1 MKPLDPRLLQ
11 YSRSSRGFIFVGV
24 LLATLNAAL
33 VIAQSI
39 AIATLVS
46 GIFQHH
52 ATISSSRPKLLWI
65 AIFFI
70 GRGTLGFF
78 TEYLA
83 AISSTKMRNELR
95 IGLLHKILSG
105 RSRAIFNEGPA
116 TISLLATKGIDN
128 LDGYFSRFLP
138 QLFIAGVV
146 PLTVGIAIAS
156 QDLNSGF
163 IALATVPLIPLFG
176 IMIGRFTGAATE
188 KRWRTLSYLSGY
200 FLDLLSGLPTLKVF
214 GRSKNQTEKLN
225 QVGEQYREETM
236 KVLRI
241 SFLSALALEIIATL
255 SVALIAVSI
264 GLRLVGGSLSL
275 KTGLFVLILSPEV
288 YWPIR
293 QVALYF
299 HAAADG
305 VEAANRIFAILEQ
318 PETDG
323 TQAILKVDS
332 IAWEELT
339 VNFAG
344 RNQITIP
351 KGEVV
356 KGKVNILAGPS
367 GSGKSTFLAI
377 LLGFISNYSGA
388 VIVASEGRRVSLT
401 EMQSDKWCD
410 LISWLPQEV
419 NFPVGS
425 VREIL
430 NPTSTNFS
438 DSEIIAALMRVGLS
452 PADLPTGLNTQVGT
466 LSETLSV
473 GQKRKIA
480 LARALMKP
488 AQVLIL
494 DEPSASVDDVS
505 EADIT
510 SAIDSA
516 VVDGKIV
523 ILVTH
528 RINLLDG
535 GVLTRFGQES

>member
-46 GIFQHH
+46 GIFQHQ
-52 ATISSSRPKLLWI
+52 ATVSSSRSKLLWI
-65 AIFFI
+65 AIFFL

-95 IGLLHKILSG
+95 IGLLDKILSG

-138 QLFIAGVV
+138 QLFIAAVV

-163 IALATVPLIPLFG
+163 IVLATIPLIPLFG
-176 IMIGRFTGAATE
+176 ILIGRFTGAATE

-255 SVALIAVSI
+255 SVALIAVSV

-323 TQAILKVDS
+323 TQTILKVDS
-332 IAWEELT
+332 ISWEELT

-351 KGEVV
+351 KGEVA
-356 KGKVNILAGPS
+356 KGKINVLAGPS

-377 LLGFISNYSGA
+377 LLGFISNYSGD

-401 EMQSDKWCD
+401 EMQSNKWRD

-419 NFPVGS
+419 NFPAGS

-430 NPTSTNFS
+430 NPTSTNIS

-452 PADLPTGLNTQVGT
+452 PTDLPTGLNTTVGT

-480 LARALMKP
+480 LARALLKP
-488 AQVLIL
+488 AQIMIL

-505 EADIT
+505 EADIA
-510 SAIDSA
+510 SAIESA
-516 VVDGKIV
+516 VADGKIV

-528 RINLLDG
+528 RINLLHG

>member
-1 MKPLDPRLLQ
+1 M
-11 YSRSSRGFIFVGV
+11 
-24 LLATLNAAL
+24 ATLNAAL

-46 GIFQHH
+46 GIFQHQ
-52 ATISSSRPKLLWI
+52 ATVSSSRSKLLWI
-65 AIFFI
+65 AIFFL

-95 IGLLHKILSG
+95 IGLLDKILSG

-138 QLFIAGVV
+138 QLFIAAVV

-163 IALATVPLIPLFG
+163 IVLATIPLIPLFG
-176 IMIGRFTGAATE
+176 ILIGRFTGAATE

-323 TQAILKVDS
+323 TQTILKVDS
-332 IAWEELT
+332 ISWEELT

-351 KGEVV
+351 KGEVA
-356 KGKVNILAGPS
+356 KGKINVLAGPS

-377 LLGFISNYSGA
+377 LLGFISNYSGD

-401 EMQSDKWCD
+401 EMQSNKWRD

-419 NFPVGS
+419 NFPAGS

-430 NPTSTNFS
+430 NPTSTNIS
-438 DSEIIAALMRVGLS
+438 DREIIAALMRVGLS
-452 PADLPTGLNTQVGT
+452 PADLPIGLNTTVGT

-480 LARALMKP
+480 LARALLKP
-488 AQVLIL
+488 AQILIL

-505 EADIT
+505 EADIA
-510 SAIDSA
+510 SAIESA
-516 VVDGKIV
+516 VADGKIV

-528 RINLLDG
+528 RINLLHG

>member
-1 MKPLDPRLLQ
+1 M
-11 YSRSSRGFIFVGV
+11 S
-24 LLATLNAAL
+24 
-33 VIAQSI
+33 
-39 AIATLVS
+39 AI
-46 GIFQHH
+46 Q
-52 ATISSSRPKLLWI
+52 
-65 AIFFI
+65 
-70 GRGTLGFF
+70 
-78 TEYLA
+78 
-83 AISSTKMRNELR
+83 
-95 IGLLHKILSG
+95 
-105 RSRAIFNEGPA
+105 
-116 TISLLATKGIDN
+116 
-128 LDGYFSRFLP
+128 
-138 QLFIAGVV
+138 
-146 PLTVGIAIAS
+146 
-156 QDLNSGF
+156 
-163 IALATVPLIPLFG
+163 
-176 IMIGRFTGAATE
+176 
-188 KRWRTLSYLSGY
+188 
-200 FLDLLSGLPTLKVF
+200 KVDQE
-214 GRSKNQTEKLN
+214 NQTVKLN

-323 TQAILKVDS
+323 TQTILKVDS
-332 IAWEELT
+332 ISWEELT

-351 KGEVV
+351 KGEVA
-356 KGKVNILAGPS
+356 KGKINVLAGPS

-377 LLGFISNYSGA
+377 LLGFISNYSGD

-401 EMQSDKWCD
+401 EMQSNKWRD

-419 NFPVGS
+419 NFPAGS

-430 NPTSTNFS
+430 NPTSTNIS

-452 PADLPTGLNTQVGT
+452 PTDLPTGLNTTVGT

-480 LARALMKP
+480 LARALLKP
-488 AQVLIL
+488 AQILIL

-505 EADIT
+505 EADIA
-510 SAIDSA
+510 SAIESA
-516 VVDGKIV
+516 VADGKIV

-528 RINLLDG
+528 RINLLHG

>member
-46 GIFQHH
+46 GIFQHQ
-52 ATISSSRPKLLWI
+52 ATVSSSRSKLLWI
-65 AIFFI
+65 AIFFL

-95 IGLLHKILSG
+95 IGLLDKILSG

-138 QLFIAGVV
+138 QLFIAAVV
-146 PLTVGIAIAS
+146 PLTVGIAITS

-163 IALATVPLIPLFG
+163 IVLATIPLIPLFG
-176 IMIGRFTGAATE
+176 ILIGRFTGAATE

-200 FLDLLSGLPTLKVF
+200 FLDLLSGLSTLKVF

-323 TQAILKVDS
+323 TQTILKVDS
-332 IAWEELT
+332 ISWEELT

-351 KGEVV
+351 KGEVA
-356 KGKVNILAGPS
+356 KGKINVLAGPS

-377 LLGFISNYSGA
+377 LLGLISNYSGD

-401 EMQSDKWCD
+401 EMQSNKWRD

-419 NFPVGS
+419 NFPAGS

-430 NPTSTNFS
+430 NPTSTNIS

-452 PADLPTGLNTQVGT
+452 PTDLPTGLNTTVGT

-480 LARALMKP
+480 LARALLKP
-488 AQVLIL
+488 AQILIL

-505 EADIT
+505 EADIA
-510 SAIDSA
+510 SAIESA
-516 VVDGKIV
+516 VADGKIV

-528 RINLLDG
+528 RINLLHG

>member
-46 GIFQHH
+46 GIFQHQ
-52 ATISSSRPKLLWI
+52 ATVSSSRSKLLWI
-65 AIFFI
+65 AIFFL

-95 IGLLHKILSG
+95 IGLLDKILSG

-138 QLFIAGVV
+138 QLFIAAVV

-163 IALATVPLIPLFG
+163 IVLATIPLIPLFG
-176 IMIGRFTGAATE
+176 ILIGRFTGAATE

-323 TQAILKVDS
+323 TQTILKVDS
-332 IAWEELT
+332 ISWEELT

-351 KGEVV
+351 KGEVA
-356 KGKVNILAGPS
+356 KGKINVLAGPS

-377 LLGFISNYSGA
+377 LLGFISNYSGD

-401 EMQSDKWCD
+401 EMQSNKWRD

-419 NFPVGS
+419 NFPAGS

-430 NPTSTNFS
+430 NPTSTNIS

-452 PADLPTGLNTQVGT
+452 PTDLPTGLNTTVGT

-480 LARALMKP
+480 LARALLKP
-488 AQVLIL
+488 AQILIL

-505 EADIT
+505 EADIA
-510 SAIDSA
+510 SAIESA
-516 VVDGKIV
+516 VADGKIV

-528 RINLLDG
+528 RINLLHG

>member
-1 MKPLDPRLLQ
+1 MKPLDPRLLR

-33 VIAQSI
+33 VIAQSV
-39 AIATLVS
+39 AIATLVTE
-46 GIFQHH
+46 IFQHH
-52 ATISSSRPKLLWI
+52 ATVFGSRSKLLWI
-65 AIFFI
+65 AIFFL
-70 GRGTLGFF
+70 GRGILSFF

-95 IGLLHKILSG
+95 TGLLDKILSG

-116 TISLLATKGIDN
+116 AISLLATKGIDN

-146 PLTVGIAIAS
+146 PLTVGVAIAS

-163 IALATVPLIPLFG
+163 IVLATIPLIPLFG

-214 GRSKNQTEKLN
+214 GRSKNQADKLN

-241 SFLSALALEIIATL
+241 AFLSALALETVATL

-305 VEAANRIFAILEQ
+305 VEAANRIFVILEQ

-323 TQAILKVDS
+323 TEATLKVDS
-332 IAWEELT
+332 ISWEELT
-339 VNFAG
+339 VNFVG
-344 RNQITIP
+344 RNQVKIP

-356 KGKVNILAGPS
+356 KGRINVIAGPS

-377 LLGFISNYSGA
+377 LLGFISGFSGD
-388 VIVASEGRRVSLT
+388 VIVANEGRRVSLT
-401 EMQSDKWCD
+401 EMQSDKWRD

-419 NFPVGS
+419 NFPAGS

-430 NPTSTNFS
+430 NPTLSNIS
-438 DSEIIAALMRVGLS
+438 ESEIIAALMRVGLS
-452 PADLPTGLNTQVGT
+452 PADLPTGLDTQVGT

-480 LARALMKP
+480 LARALLKP
-488 AQVLIL
+488 AQILIL

-505 EADIT
+505 EADIAT
-510 SAIDSA
+510 AIESA
-516 VVDGKIV
+516 VADGKIV

-528 RINLLDG
+528 RINLLQG
-535 GVLTRFGQES
+535 GFLTRFGQES

>member
-1 MKPLDPRLLQ
+1 VKPLDPRLLQ

-52 ATISSSRPKLLWI
+52 ATVSSSRPKLLWL
-65 AIFFI
+65 AIFFL

-95 IGLLHKILSG
+95 IGLLDKILSG

-163 IALATVPLIPLFG
+163 IVLATVPLIPLFG
-176 IMIGRFTGAATE
+176 ILIGRFTGAATE

-214 GRSKNQTEKLN
+214 GRSKNQAEKLN

-305 VEAANRIFAILEQ
+305 VEAANRIFTILEQ

-323 TQAILKVDS
+323 TEVILKVDS

-356 KGKVNILAGPS
+356 KGKINVLAGPS

-377 LLGFISNYSGA
+377 LLGFIANYSGA

-401 EMQSDKWCD
+401 DMQSDKWRD

-430 NPTSTNFS
+430 NPTGTNIS

-505 EADIT
+505 EADIA

-516 VVDGKIV
+516 VADGKIV

>member
-46 GIFQHH
+46 GIFQHQ
-52 ATISSSRPKLLWI
+52 ATVSSSRSKLLWI
-65 AIFFI
+65 AIFFL

-95 IGLLHKILSG
+95 IGLLDKILSG

-138 QLFIAGVV
+138 QLFIAAVV
-146 PLTVGIAIAS
+146 PLTVGIAITS

-163 IALATVPLIPLFG
+163 IVLATIPLIPLFG
-176 IMIGRFTGAATE
+176 ILIGRFTGAATE

-323 TQAILKVDS
+323 TQTILKVDS
-332 IAWEELT
+332 ISWEELT

-351 KGEVV
+351 KGEVA
-356 KGKVNILAGPS
+356 KGKINVLAGPS

-377 LLGFISNYSGA
+377 LLGFISNYSGD

-401 EMQSDKWCD
+401 EMQSNKWRD

-419 NFPVGS
+419 NFPAGS

-430 NPTSTNFS
+430 NPTSTNIS

-452 PADLPTGLNTQVGT
+452 PTDLPTGLNTTVGT

-480 LARALMKP
+480 LARALLKP
-488 AQVLIL
+488 AQILIL

-505 EADIT
+505 EADIA
-510 SAIDSA
+510 SAIESA
-516 VVDGKIV
+516 VADGKIV

-528 RINLLDG
+528 RINLLHG

>member
-46 GIFQHH
+46 GIFQHQ
-52 ATISSSRPKLLWI
+52 ATVSSSRSKLLWI
-65 AIFFI
+65 AIFFL

-95 IGLLHKILSG
+95 IGLLDKILSG

-138 QLFIAGVV
+138 QLFIAAVV
-146 PLTVGIAIAS
+146 PLTVGIAITS

-163 IALATVPLIPLFG
+163 IVLATIPLIPLFG
-176 IMIGRFTGAATE
+176 ILIGRFTGAATE

-214 GRSKNQTEKLN
+214 GRSKNQTVKLN

-323 TQAILKVDS
+323 TQTILKVDS
-332 IAWEELT
+332 ISWEELT

-351 KGEVV
+351 KGEVA
-356 KGKVNILAGPS
+356 KGKINVLAGPS

-377 LLGFISNYSGA
+377 LLGFISNYSGD

-401 EMQSDKWCD
+401 EMQSNKWRD

-419 NFPVGS
+419 NFPAGS

-430 NPTSTNFS
+430 NPTSTNIS

-452 PADLPTGLNTQVGT
+452 PTDLPTGLNTTVGT

-480 LARALMKP
+480 LARALLKP
-488 AQVLIL
+488 AQILIL

-505 EADIT
+505 EADIA
-510 SAIDSA
+510 SAIESA
-516 VVDGKIV
+516 VADGKIV

-528 RINLLDG
+528 RINLLHG

>member
-24 LLATLNAAL
+24 LLAVLNAAL

-39 AIATLVS
+39 VIATLVT
-46 GIFQHH
+46 GVFQHH
-52 ATISSSRPKLLWI
+52 ATVSNSRSKLLWI
-65 AIFFI
+65 AIFFL

-95 IGLLHKILSG
+95 IGLLDKILSG

-116 TISLLATKGIDN
+116 AISLLATKGIDN

-146 PLTVGIAIAS
+146 PLTVGVAIAS

-163 IALATVPLIPLFG
+163 IVLATIPLIPLFG
-176 IMIGRFTGAATE
+176 FMIGRFTGAATE
-188 KRWRTLSYLSGY
+188 KRWRTLSHLSGY

-214 GRSKNQTEKLN
+214 GRSKIQAEKLN

-236 KVLRI
+236 TVLRI

-264 GLRLVGGSLSL
+264 GLRLVGGSLTL

-305 VEAANRIFAILEQ
+305 VEAANRIFTILEQ
-318 PETDG
+318 PEIDG
-323 TQAILKVDS
+323 VEAVLKVDA
-332 IAWEELT
+332 ICWEELT

-356 KGKVNILAGPS
+356 KGKINVIAGPS

-377 LLGFISNYSGA
+377 LLGFISNFSGD
-388 VIVASEGRRVSLT
+388 VIVAGEGRRVSLT
-401 EMQSDKWCD
+401 EMQSDKWRD

-419 NFPVGS
+419 NFPAGS

-430 NPTSTNFS
+430 NPTGANFS
-438 DSEIIAALMRVGLS
+438 EDQIVAALKGVGL
-452 PADLPTGLNTQVGT
+452 AAEDLPDGLDTRVGT
-466 LSETLSV
+466 LIETLSV
-473 GQKRKIA
+473 GQKRKLA
-480 LARALMKP
+480 LVRALLKP
-488 AQVLIL
+488 AQILIL

-505 EADIT
+505 EADIAT
-510 SAIDSA
+510 AIELA
-516 VVDGKIV
+516 VADGKIV

-528 RINLLDG
+528 RINLLHG
-535 GVLTRFGQES
+535 GFLTRFGQES

>member
-46 GIFQHH
+46 GIFQHQ
-52 ATISSSRPKLLWI
+52 ATVSSSRSKLLWI
-65 AIFFI
+65 AIFFL

-95 IGLLHKILSG
+95 IGLLDKILSG

-138 QLFIAGVV
+138 QLFIAAVV
-146 PLTVGIAIAS
+146 PLTVGVAIAS

-163 IALATVPLIPLFG
+163 IVLATIPLIPLFG
-176 IMIGRFTGAATE
+176 ILIGRFTGAATE

-323 TQAILKVDS
+323 TQTILKVDS
-332 IAWEELT
+332 ISWEELT

-351 KGEVV
+351 KGEVA
-356 KGKVNILAGPS
+356 KGKINVLAGPS

-377 LLGFISNYSGA
+377 LLGFISNYSGD

-401 EMQSDKWCD
+401 EMQSNKWRD

-419 NFPVGS
+419 NFPAGS

-430 NPTSTNFS
+430 NPTSTNIS

-452 PADLPTGLNTQVGT
+452 PTDLPTGLNTTVGT

-480 LARALMKP
+480 LARALLKP
-488 AQVLIL
+488 AQILIL

-505 EADIT
+505 EADIA
-510 SAIDSA
+510 SAIESA
-516 VVDGKIV
+516 VADGKIV

-528 RINLLDG
+528 RINLLHG